1 MPVSNVS
8 RLSKRQL
15 NCIFLNALGSAVS
28 FVEDPEGNPLQ
39 LDVNIPYRV
48 QLRTYIFNC
57 TNPPGGRNLGEYK
70 IQPMIRGHH
79 TGDKCHFDF
88 SDNRIPLVVGYAQ
101 ILGGIDDGVFVLWD
115 AYKHDEFSF
124 SANFQVKAQVIVD
137 ALSAPVAQ
145 GMKNN
150 GEIILAARS
159 NHLIQA
165 IEKRLDVIYSQ
176 I

>member
-1 MPVSNVS
+1 MPDSNVS

-15 NCIFLNALGSAVS
+15 NCIFLDALGSAVS

-88 SDNRIPLVVGYAQ
+88 SDNRIPLVVGYA
-101 ILGGIDDGVFVLWD
+101 
-115 AYKHDEFSF
+115 
-124 SANFQVKAQVIVD
+124 
-137 ALSAPVAQ
+137 
-145 GMKNN
+145 
-150 GEIILAARS
+150 
-159 NHLIQA
+159 
-165 IEKRLDVIYSQ
+165 
-176 I
+176 